1 MSIKYLLDTNIISA
15 LMRDPSGIIGKRVDI
30 EPDDAIATSL
40 VVAGELRFG
49 AVRVGNA
56 AFSAR
61 IERVLQLFP
70 VLPLETPTDQAYG
83 KIRAHLEQSGK
94 PIGRNDLWIAAH
106 ALSLDLILV
115 TDNIDEFQRVELLRT
130 ENWLRD

>member
-1 MSIKYLLDTNIISA
+1 MSVKYLLDTNIISA
-15 LMRDPSGIIGKRVDI
+15 LMRNPSGPVGKRIDI
-30 EPDDAIATSL
+30 EPDDAIVTSL

-49 AVRVGNA
+49 AARVGND

-61 IERVLQLFP
+61 IAQMLLLFP
-70 VLPLETPTDQAYG
+70 VLALDAPVDETYG
-83 KIRAHLEQSGK
+83 HIRACLEQAGE

-106 ALSLDLILV
+106 ALSLGLTLV
-115 TDNIDEFQRVELLRT
+115 TDNADEFERVKGLKI